1 MGLKVQDYYC
11 YSLPTSM
18 APIFSA
24 QVVYQNQSHKVS
36 SLRWKNGMQWI
47 GQLVESRGSGKYI
60 QLKSLNRGYKEAEQ
74 TEVQNR
80 DPEKSSAFRAHS

>member
-47 GQLVESRGSGKYI
+47 GQLVESRGSGKYSVEI
-60 QLKSLNRGYKEAEQ
+60 FEPRI
-74 TEVQNR
+74 
-80 DPEKSSAFRAHS
+80 